1 MAARP
6 SVALLVESSNAY
18 ARNMLRGISAYIREH
33 ESWSVFFKELDRGG
47 APPAE
52 FKSWRGAGI
61 IARIENEQIAK
72 MVTEKNVPIVDVSA
86 ARLVENLPWVETDD
100 EAIAQMAFDHLRERG
115 LKHYA
120 FCGTPNFNWSN
131 WRRDHFVRIV
141 RKAGFDCSVH
151 DEFAVNREQWR
162 SELKDLACW
171 VESLPKPVGIM
182 ACYDI
187 RARLL
192 LDACRQIEAA
202 VPEQVAVIGV
212 DNDETVCDLSEPRL
226 SSVVPDAFRTGYTA
240 AQLLDSLMSH
250 HDVASTHRIPPLRV
264 QTRESSQIL
273 ATEDSLIMSSLRYI
287 RERAC
292 DGINVQDVA
301 DSVNVSRKT
310 LDRRFLSTIGR
321 TPHTELV
328 RVRVDRAK
336 RLLLETRLPLR
347 TIADRAGFAHVEY
360 FSVAFKRLTGDS
372 PSAYRRAGGDQIV
385 SVKHSSGSAD
395 DPNEARSEQE

>member
-1 MAARP
+1 MASRP

-47 APPAE
+47 EPPEE
-52 FKSWRGAGI
+52 FESWRGTGI
-61 IARIENEQIAK
+61 IARIENEQIAS
-72 MVTEKNVPIVDVSA
+72 VVREKKVPVVDVSA
-86 ARLVENLPWVETDD
+86 ARLVENVPWVETDD

-120 FCGTPNFNWSN
+120 FCGYPQFNWST
-131 WRRDHFVRIV
+131 WRRDQFVKIV
-141 RKAGFDCSVH
+141 RKSGFDCSVYDACSAH
-151 DEFAVNREQWR
+151 PQQWR
-162 SELKDLACW
+162 GELNDLARW

-202 VPEQVAVIGV
+202 VPEQIAVIGV
-212 DNDETVCDLSEPRL
+212 DNDQTICDLAEPRL
-226 SSVVPDAFRTGYTA
+226 TSVVPDAYRTGYVA
-240 AQLLDSLMSH
+240 AQLLDAMMSH
-250 HDVASTHRIPPLRV
+250 RDVPMTHRIPPLGV
-264 QTRESSQIL
+264 QIRESTQIL
-273 ATEDSLIMSSLRYI
+273 ATDDSLIMSSLRYI

-347 TIADRAGFAHVEY
+347 TIADRTGFAHVEY
-360 FSVAFKRLTGDS
+360 FSVTFKRLTGDS
-372 PSAYRRAGGDQIV
+372 PSAFRRAGGEQIV
-385 SVKHSSGSAD
+385 SV
-395 DPNEARSEQE
+395 EQSE